1 MEILETTLSI
11 GRTVNLGNYESLR
24 VDLSIRSKFD
34 SEESYESEIKEMEDV
49 LASNLETIVE
59 RQINYTRKDKE
70 EEFI

>member
-11 GRTVNLGNYESLR
+11 GRTINLGNYESLR

-34 SEESYESEIKEMEDV
+34 SEESYESEIKEMEEV